1 MKYIYELTWTNKIKK
16 HKVLKHIKIGKI
28 DIVNTELLG
37 VILFKQTIVK
47 NNNSHLFKGY
57 TCLKNF
63 VNKELDNNIDFLKV
77 KINLLKEELKVLNK
91 NLINSEKRKKETE
104 MFIENEIKLIKKQY
118 EKDI

>member
-16 HKVLKHIKIGKI
+16 HEILEHLRISGTDVIK
-28 DIVNTELLG
+28 TELLG

-47 NNNSHLFKGY
+47 NNNSYLFKGY

-91 NLINSEKRKKETE
+91 I
-104 MFIENEIKLIKKQY
+104 
-118 EKDI
+118 